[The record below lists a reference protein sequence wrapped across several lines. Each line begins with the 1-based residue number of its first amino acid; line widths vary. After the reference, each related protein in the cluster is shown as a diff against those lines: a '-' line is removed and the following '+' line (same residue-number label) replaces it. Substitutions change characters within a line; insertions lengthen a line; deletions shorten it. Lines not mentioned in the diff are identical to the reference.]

1 LFFALQ
7 LKTMISGGGTMR
19 VFSRISCVVLVLSV
33 FLLCASGYA
42 VTQFSAQG
50 TVTKVTDSAVFL
62 DNSGET
68 AFFVC
73 APSVL
78 KGTART
84 NLSTLVGK
92 SVLITYHVMAGR
104 NAIDILDVSE

>member
-1 LFFALQ
+1 
-7 LKTMISGGGTMR
+7 MISGGGTMR
-19 VFSRISCVVLVLSV
+19 VLSRILCVVLVLSV

-42 VTQFSAQG
+42 VTQFNAQG
-50 TVTKVTDSAVFL
+50 TVTKVTDTSVFL

-73 APSVL
+73 PPSVL
-78 KGTART
+78 KGTSRA

-92 SVLITYHVMAGR
+92 SVSITYYVMAGR
-104 NAIDILDVSE
+104 NAIDTLDVSE